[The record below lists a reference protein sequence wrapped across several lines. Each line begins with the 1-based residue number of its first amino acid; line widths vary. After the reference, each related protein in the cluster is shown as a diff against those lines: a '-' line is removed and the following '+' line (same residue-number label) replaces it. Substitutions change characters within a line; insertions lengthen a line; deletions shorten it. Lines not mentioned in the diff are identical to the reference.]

1 MNTGRDLL
9 GGAGGENSTSL
20 LVFGGR
26 NPSVTAI
33 TENWNGSSW
42 TEVADLSEARR
53 FYNSGTGTSL
63 AAIGAG
69 GYTTTL
75 VNSVEEWTVPSS
87 LSNLT
92 ITD

>member
-1 MNTGRDLL
+1 MAYSTL
-9 GGAGGENSTSL
+9 GQQQ
-20 LVFGGR
+20 
-26 NPSVTAI
+26 
-33 TENWNGSSW
+33 
-42 TEVADLSEARR
+42 SER
-53 FYNSGTGTSL
+53 
-63 AAIGAG
+63 AIGAG